1 MLCND
6 HIYLSQYAHD
16 HDLLDNPVWKQLRR
30 YVNNTKK
37 INRLLKSDKAK
48 QHRDAVKIKFGIK
61 IPRDHKEVVLFDTK
75 NGDNDS
81 KDFELL

>member
-1 MLCND
+1 M
-6 HIYLSQYAHD
+6 
-16 HDLLDNPVWKQLRR
+16 KQLCWC
-30 YVNNTKK
+30 VKKTKK
-37 INRLLKSDKAK
+37 MNRLLKASKDK
-48 QHRDAVKIKFGIK
+48 QIRNSIKIKFGIK